1 VSAIKRSL
9 WLVFAVYCLLS
20 SAAWIVAPFTE
31 GTHFFE
37 RQTILFVVVGV
48 GAIVFSGGESRT
60 LGCRLPWV
68 RVAVA
73 GVGFWGVPACLI
85 YWVGSGIPSVVISA
99 AFALLPVVVVLVASS
114 GGATQDKGEGW
125 GSLAPALAAFG
136 GVLLL
141 LPVDLPGSVRGQL
154 MLAVACVAVVLVAV
168 SGVWMHRLMQ
178 GVAIAET
185 VVIVCFAN
193 AVFLL
198 VCGLVERDF
207 AGGSGLTAMLSLS
220 TCIDLIQIVLVFW
233 LLREMSPVRFAA
245 RYLVI
250 PLLTVVEGYV
260 VLRPEVTARMVAG
273 AALLTGG
280 AVWILFSKAP
290 DDEVILS
297 LR

>member
-1 VSAIKRSL
+1 MKRSL
-9 WLVFAVYCLLS
+9 WLVFGVYCLLA
-20 SAAWIVAPFTE
+20 SATWIVVPLEE
-31 GTHFFE
+31 GTPFFE
-37 RQTILFVVVGV
+37 RQAILFVAIGG
-48 GAIVFSGGESRT
+48 GAVIFSRGRLRV
-60 LGCRLPWV
+60 LGSKLPWV
-68 RVAVA
+68 RLGVA

-85 YWVGSGIPSVVISA
+85 HWFGSGIPSVVISA
-99 AFALLPVVVVLVASS
+99 AFAVLPVVVVLVASS
-114 GGATQDKGEGW
+114 VGVTQGKGEGW

-154 MLAVACVAVVLVAV
+154 TLAVACVAVVLVAV

-178 GVAIAET
+178 GGAIAET

-193 AVFLL
+193 AVFLV

-207 AGGSGLTAMLSLS
+207 AGGWSGLAAMLSLS
-220 TCIDLIQIVLVFW
+220 TCIDLVQIVLVFW

-260 VLRPEVTARMVAG
+260 VLRPELTARMVVG

-280 AVWILFSKAP
+280 AARILVSKAP
-290 DDEVILS
+290 DDEAILS